1 MEGSAMISP
10 KIITLLSTVFVLLV
24 IATILSRYY
33 KKSEIITR
41 VNSWWVMVIIF
52 LIATLINETTAIV
65 FFALLSYLALKEYF
79 TITPTRRTDRRII
92 FWAYLSI
99 IGQYYFVAIG
109 WYGLFVIWIPVYM
122 FLFLPFRQ
130 ILIGQTDGFIENTAK
145 VQWGMML
152 FVFSLSHMAQLLTL
166 QKPLSGED
174 ILGIELLFF
183 LVFITQSNDIL
194 QFLWGKSMGR
204 RPIVPKISPNKTLEG
219 LLGAMVS
226 TALLALLMRFLTPF
240 DIYQALLVGAL
251 ISLIGFMGDVVVSM
265 IKRDVGIKDSSNLIP
280 GHGGILDRV
289 DSLTFTAPLFFHYVY
304 YLYY

>member
-1 MEGSAMISP
+1 MISP
-10 KIITLLSTVFVLLV
+10 KIITLLSVVFVLLV

-33 KKSEIITR
+33 QKSEIITR

-52 LIATLINETTAIV
+52 SIATLINETTAIV
-65 FFALLSYLALKEYF
+65 FFALLSFLALKEYF

-174 ILGIELLFF
+174 IRGIELLFF

-194 QFLWGKSMGR
+194 QFLWGKSMGK
-204 RPIVPKISPNKTLEG
+204 RPIVPKISPNKTVEG

-251 ISLIGFMGDVVVSM
+251 ISLIGFIGDVVVSM